1 MGSMSLRS
9 TGSSRG
15 LWFVMLLAVLA
26 WVVRYHPPGQD
37 LMVFDDDARQHVYW
51 TARFQDPELFKE
63 DLLTEFISSPIM
75 DPPGYQLLYS
85 LGTLFLDPLP
95 FSQVLSL
102 VLLLFSIWF
111 LELWSRSMIAQP
123 SGRFLLQM
131 LFLFFSLYGS
141 SGGFPRGFAFPLFIG
156 FMASLKRGRA
166 AWGALVMVLEALF
179 YPPIL
184 LNTMAMAGIW
194 VIGELKK
201 RQGLRVWLSKSLF
214 LAAGLGIC
222 LGILLLI
229 YVWSDARVFGPQVS
243 SQEAREMPEFWEG
256 GRSPFFQE
264 SILGFLLFGRSGMGA
279 EYVIGFALILG
290 VMVLLGGVRIIRV
303 PCEALNLL
311 WTSLVIFAVAHMVLF
326 RLHLPSRYT
335 MYTLPLALML
345 IIGASTEPFLEATR
359 GIWIRF
365 RSTRLPAWLGSKWFW
380 RGTLAVILLLYVW
393 AQAELIV
400 KVDTQVVALD
410 RTQREM
416 LEFLGSLPKDVLVA
430 AYPLDADNI
439 PLVSLRRVL
448 ANKELSLPYQ
458 LGYYKQVRE
467 RILDFFQAYY
477 ATQWEEI
484 EQFVRKYGIAAL
496 VVNKTHFTPSF
507 FQGRIY
513 FEPFQSFAKQK
524 VGKAEKEGFA
534 LLAPPTDKVCFQN
547 SGFLVLCW

>member
-1 MGSMSLRS
+1 MGSTSLSS

-15 LWFVMLLAVLA
+15 PWFVMLLAVLA

-51 TARFQDPELFKE
+51 TARFQDPELFRE
-63 DLLTEFISSPIM
+63 DLLTEFISSPVM
-75 DPPGYQLLYS
+75 DPPGYQLIYR
-85 LGTLFLDPLP
+85 LGTLFLDPLC
-95 FSQVLSL
+95 FSQILSL
-102 VLLLFSIWF
+102 VLLLLSIWF
-111 LELWSRSMIAQP
+111 LELWSRSIIAHS
-123 SGRFLLQM
+123 SGRFLLQV

-156 FMASLKRGRA
+156 FMALWKRDRA
-166 AWGALVMVLEALF
+166 PWGGVVMILEALF

-184 LNTMAMAGIW
+184 LNTLAMAGIW
-194 VIGELKK
+194 ILGELKK
-201 RQGLRVWLSKSLF
+201 KQGLKAWLSKSLF
-214 LAAGLGIC
+214 LAAGLGIS

-243 SQEAREMPEFWEG
+243 PQEAREMPEFWKE

-290 VMVLLGGVRIIRV
+290 VMALWGGVRIIRV

-345 IIGASTEPFLEATR
+345 IIGASTEPFVEATR
-359 GIWIRF
+359 GVWIRF
-365 RSTRLPAWLGSKWFW
+365 GPGKLPGWLASKWFW
-380 RGTLAVILLLYVW
+380 RGSLAVILLLYVW
-393 AQAELIV
+393 VQAELIV
-400 KVDTQVVALD
+400 KVDTQMVALD

-416 LEFLGSLPKDVLVA
+416 LEFLGSLPKDALVA
-430 AYPLDADNI
+430 AHPLDADNI
-439 PLVSLRRVL
+439 PLVSLRKVL

-496 VVNKTHFTPSF
+496 VINKSHFTPSF

-513 FEPFQSFAKQK
+513 FEPFQSLAKQK
-524 VGKAEKEGFA
+524 IGKAEKEGFA
-534 LLAPPTDKVCFQN
+534 LLAPPLEKVCFQN